1 MHMSTSGKWGVAL
14 VLAAV
19 TAGPPSWAGHLSS
32 LELLSVT
39 ANGSQWQVGMRLSI
53 GAGKTGT
60 QKGADGETRTF
71 AIAAWG
77 SSSIDILAF
86 TPEMVA
92 GTPTGAVNTGVDV
105 GSDFN
110 IVALTYDPVFSP
122 LAASTATLAY
132 LEDDLAPLP
141 LACVFDTATCG
152 DVHQEVFDIYITYS
166 ELPIGLRA
174 FGIEGNGDP
183 RAGVTPNRDMA
194 IDLRSF
200 VPVDE
205 PPPLS
210 IMLLAIGVLWGA
222 MRVARRFPEG
232 LPAGWRRAVDRRRM
246 NIGVALLHA
255 MALWQS
261 PRA

>member
-1 MHMSTSGKWGVAL
+1 MI
-14 VLAAV
+14 LAAL

-32 LELLSVT
+32 LELLGVT
-39 ANGSQWQVGMRLSI
+39 ANGSQWQIGMRLSI
-53 GAGKTGT
+53 GAGETGA
-60 QKGADGETRTF
+60 QKGGDASTRSF

-77 SSSIDILAF
+77 SSSIDIIAF
-86 TPEMVA
+86 TPDVVA
-92 GTPTGAVNTGVDV
+92 GATTGAVNTGVDV

-110 IVALTYDPVFSP
+110 IVALAYDPVFSP

-141 LACVFDTATCG
+141 LACVFDTGTCG
-152 DVHQEVFDIYITYS
+152 NVHQEVFDIYITYS

-183 RAGVTPNRDMA
+183 LAGVTTYSDMA

-205 PPPLS
+205 PSPLA
-210 IMLLAIGVLWGA
+210 ILLLAIGVLWGA
-222 MRVARRFPEG
+222 TRVARRAPDQHQGRPAARDGTVAE
-232 LPAGWRRAVDRRRM
+232 PAGLAQRA
-246 NIGVALLHA
+246 
-255 MALWQS
+255 
-261 PRA
+261 RA